1 MKIIIPYAF
10 PADSGTDIVRTYES
24 VSRGIIEDTIKN
36 FGSVVDFDG
45 DVGPEGSIFLDWLG

>member
-1 MKIIIPYAF
+1 MHF
-10 PADSGTDIVRTYES
+10 PLTPVSTDIVRTYES

-45 DVGPEGSIFLDWLG
+45 DVGTEGSIFLD